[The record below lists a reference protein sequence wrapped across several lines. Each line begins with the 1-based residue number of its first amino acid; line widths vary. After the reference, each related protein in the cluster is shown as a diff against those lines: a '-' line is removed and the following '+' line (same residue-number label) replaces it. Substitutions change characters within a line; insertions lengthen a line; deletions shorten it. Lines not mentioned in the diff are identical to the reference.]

1 MAGIFQSGVWSCG
14 FDFFTTVLD
23 VFSGTS
29 FITTTTTIS
38 SASARFA
45 AGTGETSQGILFNG
59 SGNKIYAQ
67 VAYGTNLQTAI
78 TGFAYRGTRP
88 GSGYQA
94 VVSLVDGSTCQ
105 TGLVIDSA
113 GRFSFMKQ
121 TGLGNTLNGSVIA
134 GPSTLAI
141 STNVWNYIEFK
152 LTVSSTV
159 GYCEVRL
166 NGVTALTFTG
176 NTQQT
181 ANAYTTNI
189 YLGDNGIGNSLYDD
203 WYVLDTTGVSPLN
216 TFLGD
221 IRIRTYMPSADSAT
235 AGLNQFATSPSQSS
249 GSHYL
254 NVNEV
259 PADGNTS
266 YNSDATATERESYR
280 THGFNGATIN
290 FVNNWAK
297 FEKDDAT
304 SRSAAITARNG
315 TTNVVGTTISS
326 PSSYAYF
333 NQVVTTDPNTSAA
346 WTPSGYGT
354 STLSNYEAGLEI
366 IS

>member
-23 VFSGTS
+23 VLSAQS
-29 FITTTTTIS
+29 FITTTTAIS
-38 SASARFA
+38 SGSARYA
-45 AGTGETSQGILFNG
+45 AGTGETSQGLLFNG
-59 SGNKIYAQ
+59 AGNKIWADI
-67 VAYGTNLQTAI
+67 ALGTNLATVI
-78 TGFAYRGTRP
+78 TGFAYKGTLP

-94 VVSLVDGSTCQ
+94 VVSFADAGTYQVT
-105 TGLVIDSA
+105 LVIDA
-113 GRFSFMKQ
+113 NGQFSFMK
-121 TGLGNTLNGSVIA
+121 GVGFANTLNGTILA

-141 STNVWNYIEFK
+141 STNIWNYIEVT
-152 LTVSSTV
+152 LTTNNSTGV
-159 GYCEVRL
+159 AEVRL
-166 NGVTALTFTG
+166 NGAVALTFSG
-176 NTQQT
+176 NTRQS
-181 ANAYTTNI
+181 ANNYSNAVYF
-189 YLGDNGIGNSLYDD
+189 GDNGVGQSIYDD
-203 WYVLDTTGVSPLN
+203 WYILDTTGSSPLN
-216 TFLGD
+216 TYLGD

-235 AGLNQFATSPSQSS
+235 GGLNQFTPTPSQSA

-266 YNSDATATERESYR
+266 YNADATATQRESYR

-304 SRSAAITARNG
+304 SRSVAIVARNG
-315 TTNVVGTTISS
+315 TTDVVGSTISS
-326 PSSYAYF
+326 PSSYAYS

-346 WTPSGYGT
+346 WTASGYGT